1 MQQLHHSL
9 IALPE
14 RLTPPDT
21 IDVARTPN
29 VETALDSEVR
39 ELLGD
44 RTLEA
49 VVVEEQKTGEQGVSR
64 RGPCSCS
71 SVRSYTPTGS
81 AASWHSTRRATSGPA
96 WSIGQTLHRVPRT
109 LETVRPGVFAVGDA
123 RSGSIKRV
131 ASAVGKG
138 AWRSV
143 WSTSISRTWEERSA
157 GDRGTALLTSS
168 GDGGD

>member
-1 MQQLHHSL
+1 MFVFIGTELHADWLGGQL
-9 IALPE
+9 
-14 RLTPPDT
+14 
-21 IDVARTPN
+21 
-29 VETALDSEVR
+29 ALDEKGYVR
-39 ELLGD
+39 
-44 RTLEA
+44 
-49 VVVEEQKTGEQGVSR
+49 TGLD
-64 RGPCSCS
+64 
-71 SVRSYTPTGS
+71 
-81 AASWHSTRRATSGPA
+81 AKAHAD
-96 WSIGQTLHRVPRT
+96 SIGQTLHRVPRT

-157 GDRGTALLTSS
+157 GDRETALLTSS